1 MAHTDILPL
10 QFPPSSPRASTSRRS
25 VLVSMPQRSPSSDC
39 NAFADTCHVF
49 DHSRVSVTAT
59 SQHDHPSSDL
69 ARLAYA
75 HTVPSGSVANLSIP
89 HLRQAL
95 SILESD
101 LASLLTKRDEIE
113 SHLEQAVRSQTPSPI
128 YRLPCELLASI
139 FIMGVLHAEEE
150 DSLMLSALM
159 LVCRYWHD
167 VAVNTPF
174 LWSKITVGNHHSLQK
189 ARRKLSRSKS
199 VPLDICVDFSAR
211 YDHEAVTTENII
223 RAMDLLSPY
232 ARRWKYFHLSVPNR
246 HQAHVAL
253 SRCKDQASLLEV
265 FSVRIF
271 HSMQEDR
278 HSNTPLPL
286 FEGSTPRLRSCSF
299 ASFHCGWETS
309 LMRNLRVLK
318 LDGYWN
324 GFAPSPGVL
333 LGILQACPEI
343 EELGLRNMSD
353 IMESRSVPGADLIQL
368 SRLTK
373 ASFYYSGFYR
383 TQSVLSRLSLPA
395 LQRVELCYLEDINP
409 LLELLHR
416 QSLTSLPL
424 RHLRIE
430 SGFFNEHKLVELLY
444 RLPSLT
450 TLELVDVEDVSSNL
464 LKVRVTSYTS
474 LNSAVRTR
482 FLIWNI
488 QVLSAPPVA
497 QSWICPGLCTLS
509 LEGCTPDWDRL
520 RNLVESRF
528 PAHARAYPRHLTSSC
543 QSLTDLQ
550 SSTNAAGFPARLQ
563 SLDLTRSH
571 ISKEMLQWL
580 RMYVSEVKCDTSKGV
595 WGDPCS

>member
-1 MAHTDILPL
+1 MAHANILQL
-10 QFPPSSPRASTSRRS
+10 QLPPSSPRVSTSRCS
-25 VLVSMPQRSPSSDC
+25 VLTSMPQRSPLDC
-39 NAFADTCHVF
+39 NAFVNTRHVF
-49 DHSRVSVTAT
+49 GISTADNAHSSSDVTRLICAHSAPAVSV
-59 SQHDHPSSDL
+59 S
-69 ARLAYA
+69 
-75 HTVPSGSVANLSIP
+75 NLSIP

-95 SILESD
+95 RILESEM
-101 LASLLTKRDEIE
+101 ACLLTKRDEIE
-113 SHLEQAVRSQTPSPI
+113 SHLQKAVRSQTPSPI

-174 LWSKITVGNHHSLQK
+174 LWSKITVGTHHSLEK
-189 ARRKLSRSKS
+189 ARRKLFRSKS
-199 VPLDICVDFSAR
+199 VPLDVCVDFSSR
-211 YDHEAVTTENII
+211 FDHEAVTTENII
-223 RAMDLLSPY
+223 RAMDLLSPS

-253 SRCKDQASLLEV
+253 SQCKNQASLLEV

-278 HSNTPLPL
+278 YSNTSLPL

-299 ASFHCGWETS
+299 ASFHCGWETN
-309 LMRNLRVLK
+309 LTRNLRVLK

-324 GFAPSPGVL
+324 SFAPSSSVL
-333 LGILQACPEI
+333 LGILETCPEI

-353 IMESRSVPGADLIQL
+353 TVEARSVPSTDLIQL
-368 SRLTK
+368 PRLTK
-373 ASFYYSGFYR
+373 ASFYYSGFHR
-383 TQSVLSRLSLPA
+383 TQSVLGRLSCPA
-395 LQRVELCYLEDINP
+395 LRRVELCYLEDINP

-430 SGFFNEHKLVELLY
+430 SGFFNEHKLVELLN
-444 RLPSLT
+444 RLPALM
-450 TLELVDVEDVSSNL
+450 TLEMVDVEDVPSHL
-464 LKVRVTSYTS
+464 LK
-474 LNSAVRTR
+474 
-482 FLIWNI
+482 
-488 QVLSAPPVA
+488 VLSAPPVE
-497 QSWICPGLCTLS
+497 QSWICPNLCTLS
-509 LEGCTPDWDRL
+509 LEGCIPDWDRL

-543 QSLTDLQ
+543 QSLTDSQ
-550 SSTNAAGFPARLQ
+550 SLSNGSACPVRLQ